1 MKTEAELN
9 EGYRAEI
16 ESLRKRVADLESSKN
31 FLRNLGITILDAKY
45 LDPACHKGCQSLV
58 HKARAERL
66 QAALS
71 QAYDALKYQL
81 GADDWTPEL
90 NKRGIDALAAIAAAL
105 AGDTAKPEAKP

>member
-1 MKTEAELN
+1 MNPSFESD
-9 EGYRAEI
+9 RVEI
-16 ESLRKRVADLESSKN
+16 ESLRKRVAEME
-31 FLRNLGITILDAKY
+31 
-45 LDPACHKGCQSLV
+45 SLV
-58 HKARAERL
+58 DQVMWSLIEGDRILLQASANIQEHVAHGNELQARAERL